1 MAFQADAAPVVGQ
14 YALFKLFFISFISQ
28 QKRTF
33 LVCIFRNIL
42 LKEAQQPYDNYGL
55 RIFMGEELSQNFVLV
70 QQISRFMQIAVMVR
84 SDSDAQSQH
93 THHI

>member
-14 YALFKLFFISFISQ
+14 YALFKLFFFISLISQ

-42 LKEAQQPYDNYGL
+42 LKEAHRPYDNYGL
-55 RIFMGEELSQNFVLV
+55 RIFMGKELL
-70 QQISRFMQIAVMVR
+70 
-84 SDSDAQSQH
+84 
-93 THHI
+93 